1 MTKFIPSILACLC
14 AATFLTVGV
23 PGTAQASSS
32 RLDPVRVWGPV
43 TKTEAGGEDIK
54 LLFLNNQSG
63 LSFTGELQI
72 TVSNVYT
79 RVLDATTG
87 MPFPYENIRTGDTAY
102 VYIGPALPSSLT
114 PMANAS
120 LALCN
125 IPAGYRVPEYLTVES
140 LSWNSAKTQ
149 ASLTATN
156 GNVYTI
162 PSDCQTVP
170 YLSSN
175 IVTIDDL
182 TPGVSCLLWCDE
194 NNLSSRIINFSKPG
208 VPIEQLPMDPGWQKI
223 NNTWYYYNSDGTMA
237 HGWVTDHDKQY
248 YFDLNSGIMHTG
260 FLTLDGNTY
269 YFTEDGSLLTE
280 PRMFT
285 PDENGALH

>member
-14 AATFLTVGV
+14 AAAFLTVGV
-23 PGTAQASSS
+23 PETAQASSS

-114 PMANAS
+114 LS
-120 LALCN
+120 L
-125 IPAGYRVPEYLTVES
+125 IH
-140 LSWNSAKTQ
+140 
-149 ASLTATN
+149 
-156 GNVYTI
+156 I
-162 PSDCQTVP
+162 
-170 YLSSN
+170 
-175 IVTIDDL
+175 
-182 TPGVSCLLWCDE
+182 
-194 NNLSSRIINFSKPG
+194 
-208 VPIEQLPMDPGWQKI
+208 
-223 NNTWYYYNSDGTMA
+223 
-237 HGWVTDHDKQY
+237 
-248 YFDLNSGIMHTG
+248 
-260 FLTLDGNTY
+260 
-269 YFTEDGSLLTE
+269 
-280 PRMFT
+280 
-285 PDENGALH
+285 